1 MPASVE
7 REARP
12 RARRSRAAAAV
23 AATGPLRVLFKS
35 PSGARARRVKLGF
48 AWDLF
53 LFAGLLGVPL
63 FLRGLPE
70 WGAAVL
76 ALWLVDLALGW
87 IGHGSFYL
95 PAQTALFAAFLGF
108 NPIQTEV
115 PHHILAALGPVR
127 ANYLTGRSFFPKL
140 ISSSFQQGLR
150 LAFDFAAAL
159 TIFAAVASWLR
170 GSKYIH
176 STESIADDVGTGL
189 LDVGDLASAEIGAGS
204 VIDS

>member
-108 NPIQTEV
+108 QIWLGFKGNALTARACRARGWRAEDARDPSV
-115 PHHILAALGPVR
+115 RAALKQWG
-127 ANYLTGRSFFPKL
+127 
-140 ISSSFQQGLR
+140 
-150 LAFDFAAAL
+150 
-159 TIFAAVASWLR
+159 
-170 GSKYIH
+170 
-176 STESIADDVGTGL
+176 
-189 LDVGDLASAEIGAGS
+189 AEEG
-204 VIDS
+204 